1 MAWGNRGNEMFWR
14 WVARNGVGEMST
26 FDRWARGHGARPEM
40 TAMAAD
46 ADGDEM
52 NFSIMTSLLEE
63 RPWQTACHNTIPM
76 CGLIASPF
84 SWTKERVSEAKCA
97 EEYEGTTETDMPP
110 LEVVSFDD
118 E

>member
-1 MAWGNRGNEMFWR
+1 MFCR
-14 WVARNGVGEMST
+14 WVARNGVGDMR
-26 FDRWARGHGARPEM
+26 DHGSRPEM
-40 TAMAAD
+40 S
-46 ADGDEM
+46 
-52 NFSIMTSLLEE
+52 FSIMTSLLEE

-84 SWTKERVSEAKCA
+84 PWTKERVSEAKCA

-110 LEVVSFDD
+110 LEVVLFDD